1 MKNIIIRV
9 NHIHETYEII
19 SAETALDEIIFND
32 GASAPVICSS
42 VFDGFLKFESSVG
55 DITYEVFRGNYACQS
70 EEVKKRIDTLDV
82 CGYID
87 LGKI

>member
-32 GASAPVICSS
+32 GASDPVTCSS
-42 VFDGFLKFESSVG
+42 VFGGFLKFESSVG
-55 DITYEVFRGNYACQS
+55 DITYEVYRGNYVCQT
-70 EEVKKRIDTLDV
+70 EEVEKRINTLDV